1 MNNQIY
7 LIILSVIGFAASFY
21 IYYTKKYKRKMYCL
35 IGENC
40 DEVVNSKYGKTFGI
54 ENTVPG
60 MLYYAIILI
69 YGILLFSN
77 GNIFKGSI
85 IYYSL
90 VSASI
95 ASVLFSIYLTGVQAF
110 VLKKWCEYCI
120 VSSISSLLI
129 LLVLLF

>member
-1 MNNQIY
+1 MKEIF
-7 LIILSVIGFAASFY
+7 LIALSLTGFAVSFY
-21 IYYTKKYKRKMYCL
+21 IYYAKKYNRKMYCF

-40 DEVVNSKYGKTFGI
+40 DEVVNSGYGKTLGM

-60 MLYYAIILI
+60 MLYYAIIFI

-85 IYYSL
+85 IYYFV
-90 VSASI
+90 VSAST
-95 ASVLFSIYLTGVQAF
+95 ASVLFSVYLTCVQAF

-129 LLVLLF
+129 LITLLI